1 MRTAANHHTIDDL
14 HATLQMARALEEHFG
29 DWYRYLGWGGTD
41 EKTPT
46 NLHAHVLRHALTVQQ
61 GGAAPAGLTGPGD
74 QHDVT
79 MSDAQACEQI
89 ARELGGIEKL
99 ASLAYQLQWQ
109 ARLAGEDC

>member
-14 HATLQMARALEEHFG
+14 HATLQMARALEEYFG

-61 GGAAPAGLTGPGD
+61 GGAAPADG
-74 QHDVT
+74 QQDVT
-79 MSDAQACEQI
+79 MTDEQACDQI
-89 ARELGGIEKL
+89 ASELGGIEKL
-99 ASLAYQLQWQ
+99 GSLAYQLQWQ